1 MVGSYNFNSKF
12 KNAASITMSKR
23 FNIRNLNY
31 GNPGPGAYLRFSE
44 FGILVPKK
52 KSSNENSYSKSEEKS
67 KEDVGKTI

>member
-1 MVGSYNFNSKF
+1 
-12 KNAASITMSKR
+12 MSKR

-52 KSSNENSYSKSEEKS
+52 KSSYENSYSKSEEKS